1 MRHSVRPFP
10 CHSKVFLLLFLV
22 ILVSLT
28 WACAANRRLHDRPQP
43 FPEDLNRL
51 VVVGFRSA
59 FDKGT
64 TPEVLRSP
72 IAGDAFLS
80 QAVPRAEVKRMTHRL
95 FDIVSKTGRYD
106 LVSPDQARG
115 VYAGL
120 VFSHSTLSE
129 IELLK
134 GIGKAFS
141 ADAVL
146 AGYLYRWR
154 EREGTDYAAKTP
166 ASVAFDLYL
175 VRPEDGA
182 VLWEEQFDMTQKS
195 LSENLLEM
203 GTFLQGGGRWM
214 TAGQLV
220 SLGLQRLLQGLD
232 TPPQTPLREDRP

>member
-10 CHSKVFLLLFLV
+10 CHSKVCLLLFLV
-22 ILVSLT
+22 TLVSLT
-28 WACAANRRLHDRPQP
+28 LACAANRRLHDRPHP

-59 FDKGT
+59 IDKGT

-72 IAGDAFLS
+72 ISGDAFTA
-80 QAVPRAEVKRMTHRL
+80 QAVPPAELVRMTDRL
-95 FDIVSKTGRYD
+95 FNIVSKTERYD
-106 LVSPDQARG
+106 LVSPDRARG
-115 VYAGL
+115 VYASL
-120 VFSHSTLSE
+120 VFSNSTLSE

-175 VRPEDGA
+175 VRPDDGA
-182 VLWEEQFDMTQKS
+182 VLWKEQFDMTQKS

-203 GTFLQGGGRWM
+203 DTFLQGGGRWM
-214 TAGQLV
+214 TAEELA

-232 TPPQTPLREDRP
+232 NTPQTPLQEDRP